1 MAMLKLTDT
10 KTTQPARHR
19 KERLLPSCRAAL
31 LATAFALVANV
42 NAMPAAA
49 GIIGADRGTPSDTAI
64 GTVTNKPADGLRLL
78 KAQMNAL
85 RDGLDNLKQLKQ
97 FFDSENTDADA
108 IIRNA
113 ERLIKSL
120 PETEAAGEAAWRIAA
135 VASLASKAGALSSLK
150 INDDYRLPNGAVGWD
165 FGGNGSTVH
174 RGFTPIK
181 PDTASTE
188 SGKAGKPVSGTTAL
202 TDGIVAP
209 NLFQSSLPNGM
220 YRVMIV
226 ANADDGD
233 AENTNPFGGEITV
246 NGDPVGGNALS
257 DSASLE
263 DRNLGAS
270 DGDRVASAA
279 GNVFRTTALGL
290 GVETWAIVQDGRLE
304 IDFKGLPAG
313 RAISAVIAE
322 PIDLDRLEL
331 TSAMADALSTAL
343 SGLAPAA
350 GPDSGRAGF
359 RRGAG
364 GNPAAGRQGGFS
376 GPVASASPVSF
387 TAPKPARRAAPTPV
401 TRNRFIRSFND
412 IRRNPDRTTPPP
424 VQTAAS
430 APQETVPQPTETA
443 EPVVQEVAETDDFFD
458 REIIIDNNSDGLAID
473 LEDLLDNG
481 SDTGTFLC
489 TEAPC
494 EADIFTVISEEPDL
508 AAAIAALG
516 DWLDDPENLTEGWQ
530 DVAAVL
536 ETWTEGS
543 EIAAIYEFDI
553 NVDL

>member
-1 MAMLKLTDT
+1 
-10 KTTQPARHR
+10 
-19 KERLLPSCRAAL
+19 
-31 LATAFALVANV
+31 
-42 NAMPAAA
+42 
-49 GIIGADRGTPSDTAI
+49 
-64 GTVTNKPADGLRLL
+64 
-78 KAQMNAL
+78 MNAL

-174 RGFTPIK
+174 RGFTPIT

-364 GNPAAGRQGGFS
+364 GNPAAGRQGRLFRS
-376 GPVASASPVSF
+376 GRECFPCILHRTETRPPRRTGPRDAQSVHSFLQRHSPEPGPYHAAASTDRRQRTRRKRYPSR
-387 TAPKPARRAAPTPV
+387 PKPP
-401 TRNRFIRSFND
+401 
-412 IRRNPDRTTPPP
+412 
-424 VQTAAS
+424 
-430 APQETVPQPTETA
+430 
-443 EPVVQEVAETDDFFD
+443 
-458 REIIIDNNSDGLAID
+458 
-473 LEDLLDNG
+473 
-481 SDTGTFLC
+481 
-489 TEAPC
+489 
-494 EADIFTVISEEPDL
+494 
-508 AAAIAALG
+508 
-516 DWLDDPENLTEGWQ
+516 NL
-530 DVAAVL
+530 
-536 ETWTEGS
+536 S
-543 EIAAIYEFDI
+543 CRK
-553 NVDL
+553 